1 MYNLHMARL
10 FWAVFTAVFLLLVS
24 VDTVVAQTATP
35 LPTKTSTVARSTPT
49 PTASPEATP
58 TPEPREDLTEKT
70 PAVVEPLRKI
80 LDEQT
85 LGAVAINPIKYAI
98 RASVGAGVPVNTI
111 VLLLLLP
118 GIGALIAAARHLV
131 GLRGFG
137 ILMPAA
143 LSVVFLAL
151 GPVVG
156 IGLFLVIVIT
166 SLLVR
171 FTLRKTKLRLGYLP
185 RMALIMLFVVMGVL
199 GVLFTAPIIRH
210 PDIIN
215 VSIFPVLFLVILAED
230 FTRVQLGKSVR
241 VAVNIT
247 TETLILALVSY
258 ILLTLKALQ
267 EFVLLNPEGYLLG
280 LIVFDFLVGR
290 YVGLR
295 FMEFWRFRKLISS

>member
-1 MYNLHMARL
+1 MTKA
-10 FWAVFTAVFLLLVS
+10 FCGISAAVLMFFVLAS
-24 VDTVVAQTATP
+24 NAQAQTITPSPTKAPVLRATP
-35 LPTKTSTVARSTPT
+35 SPTLSPT
-49 PTASPEATP
+49 PSPTA
-58 TPEPREDLTEKT
+58 TPEPRADLTEKT

-80 LDEQT
+80 LDEQN
-85 LGAVAINPIKYAI
+85 LGAIAVNPIKYAI

-156 IGLFLVIVIT
+156 IGLFLVIVVT
-166 SLLVR
+166 SVIVR
-171 FTLRKTKLRLGYLP
+171 FGLRKTKVRLGYLP
-185 RMALIMLFVVMGVL
+185 RMALIMLFVVLGVL
-199 GVLFTAPIIRH
+199 GVLFAAPILRH

-280 LIVFDFLVGR
+280 LIVFDFLIGR